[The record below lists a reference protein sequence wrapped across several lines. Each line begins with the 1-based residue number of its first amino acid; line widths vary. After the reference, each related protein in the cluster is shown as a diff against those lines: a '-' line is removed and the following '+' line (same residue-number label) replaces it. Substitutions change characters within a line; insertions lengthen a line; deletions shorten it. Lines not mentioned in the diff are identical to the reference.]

1 MAYGNGTI
9 EPRGN
14 NRWRITW
21 YAAGKRRRK
30 TVRGTITAARREL
43 RQRVAE
49 VDQGGIIDHRKV
61 KVSELLAD
69 LLDDYRSKG
78 QDVETCARRVKNL
91 RPFFGNLLA
100 CRVGT
105 DTVRAFGPATSY
117 ARECPSTL
125 SWRSGTLEK
134 GARNETGSEVVN

>member
-1 MAYGNGTI
+1 MAPMAYGNGTI

-49 VDQGGIIDHRKV
+49 VDHGGIIDHRKV

-78 QDVETCARRVKNL
+78 QDLKTCKQRIRNL
-91 RPFFGNLLA
+91 RG
-100 CRVGT
+100 
-105 DTVRAFGPATSY
+105 
-117 ARECPSTL
+117 CPSTP
-125 SWRSGTLEK
+125 SWRLAAGGPAFEMRL
-134 GARNETGSEVVN
+134 ARRW